1 MEIKTD
7 LVLSSIND
15 TVFALLNNVSF
26 VSAASITDSSVAVQ
40 QHTVMIPD
48 DIVAHV
54 IINTDTCLLSISGTW
69 SKSTAH
75 SNHVLIQPDNWLSEV
90 LPENQYGNEV
100 FCFPTSVANVSF
112 RLINEDLHQASGC
125 N

>member
-1 MEIKTD
+1 MVIGQHALIFINYLGLQCNLLRVSPMKIKTD

-54 IINTDTCLLSISGTW
+54 IINTDTCLLSISGT
-69 SKSTAH
+69 
-75 SNHVLIQPDNWLSEV
+75 
-90 LPENQYGNEV
+90 
-100 FCFPTSVANVSF
+100 
-112 RLINEDLHQASGC
+112 
-125 N
+125 

>member
-1 MEIKTD
+1 MKIKTD

-69 SKSTAH
+69 SK
-75 SNHVLIQPDNWLSEV
+75 QPCVNSAWQLAIWSFAWE
-90 LPENQYGNEV
+90 
-100 FCFPTSVANVSF
+100 SVW
-112 RLINEDLHQASGC
+112 
-125 N
+125 

>member
-1 MEIKTD
+1 MKIKTD

-48 DIVAHV
+48 DIVR
-54 IINTDTCLLSISGTW
+54 TCD
-69 SKSTAH
+69 H
-75 SNHVLIQPDNWLSEV
+75 
-90 LPENQYGNEV
+90 
-100 FCFPTSVANVSF
+100 
-112 RLINEDLHQASGC
+112 
-125 N
+125 